1 MAGWIKIHR
10 DIATHWIFQD
20 AEKFKWWIDLLLMA
34 SFEDNKAL
42 VGDRLV
48 EVKRGQQIIS
58 LSFLA
63 SRWGASKRTVLK
75 FLTLLESDGMC
86 NRCTHQKVTI
96 LTICNYESYQEVETP
111 KVTDEVTDKYPI
123 GNRLVTELKNV
134 EECKEI
140 YNNNSNAHT
149 YTREEDAESAY
160 AEKYRQENRW
170 VEAAMSSHLKV
181 PEVQHIFDE
190 FLVEQ
195 SHNSTRHLDYPD
207 FKRHFL
213 NYLRV
218 KAEIIRK
225 QKKQDNGN
233 SAIQD
238 KRRGVQVV
246 ANRVEDYEGSF

>member
-63 SRWGASKRTVLK
+63 SRWDTSKRTVLK

-123 GNRLVTELKNV
+123 GNRLVTELKNA
-134 EECKEI
+134 EEVKEI
-140 YNNNSNAHT
+140 YNTTTAHT
-149 YTREEDAESAY
+149 CTREEDFILRYRVEGMWQDACLILHIRSAE
-160 AEKYRQENRW
+160 ECQRLFDRW
-170 VEAAMSSHLKV
+170 ILEY
-181 PEVQHIFDE
+181 QHKG
-190 FLVEQ
+190 Q
-195 SHNSTRHLDYPD
+195 THQDYTD
-207 FKRHFL
+207 FKSHFIQWA
-213 NYLRV
+213 R
-218 KAEIIRK
+218 ITI
-225 QKKQDNGN
+225 QKEKNNGN
-233 SAIQD
+233 NIKQD
-238 KRRGVQVV
+238 KRRGFQVV
-246 ANRVEDYEGSF
+246 ANSAEDYQGSF

>member
-63 SRWGASKRTVLK
+63 SRWDTSKRTVLK

-140 YNNNSNAHT
+140 YNTPTAHT
-149 YTREEDAESAY
+149 YTHTREQDFINQYRKEGRWADAC
-160 AEKYRQENRW
+160 
-170 VEAAMSSHLKV
+170 VILHLKSI
-181 PEVQHIFDE
+181 EECEHLFDRWILEYQHKG
-190 FLVEQ
+190 Q
-195 SHNSTRHLDYPD
+195 THQDYTD
-207 FKRHFL
+207 FKGHFIQWA
-213 NYLRV
+213 R
-218 KAEIIRK
+218 ITI
-225 QKKQDNGN
+225 QKEKKDGN
-233 SAIQD
+233 NSKQD
-238 KRRGVQVV
+238 KRRGFQVV
-246 ANRVEDYEGSF
+246 ANSPEDYQGSF

>member
-63 SRWGASKRTVLK
+63 SRWDTSKRTVLK

-140 YNNNSNAHT
+140 YNTPTAHT
-149 YTREEDAESAY
+149 YTHTREQDFINQYRKEGRWADACLIL
-160 AEKYRQENRW
+160 
-170 VEAAMSSHLKV
+170 HLKSI
-181 PEVQHIFDE
+181 EECEHLFDRWILEYQHKG
-190 FLVEQ
+190 Q
-195 SHNSTRHLDYPD
+195 THQDYTD
-207 FKRHFL
+207 FKGHFIQWA
-213 NYLRV
+213 R
-218 KAEIIRK
+218 ITI
-225 QKKQDNGN
+225 QKEKNNGN
-233 SAIQD
+233 SIKQD
-238 KRRGVQVV
+238 KRRGFQVV
-246 ANRVEDYEGSF
+246 ANSPEDYQGSF

>member
-42 VGDRLV
+42 VGDRLM

-63 SRWGASKRTVLK
+63 SRWDTSKRTVLK

-140 YNNNSNAHT
+140 YNTTTPPAC
-149 YTREEDAESAY
+149 TREQDFINQYRREGRWADACLILHIKSIDECQ
-160 AEKYRQENRW
+160 RLFDRW
-170 VEAAMSSHLKV
+170 ILEY
-181 PEVQHIFDE
+181 QHKG
-190 FLVEQ
+190 Q
-195 SHNSTRHLDYPD
+195 THQDYTD
-207 FKRHFL
+207 FKGHFIQWA
-213 NYLRV
+213 R
-218 KAEIIRK
+218 ITI
-225 QKKQDNGN
+225 QKEKNNGN
-233 SAIQD
+233 NIKQD
-238 KRRGVQVV
+238 KRRGFQVV
-246 ANRVEDYEGSF
+246 ANSAEDYQGSF

>member
-63 SRWGASKRTVLK
+63 SRWDTSKRTVLK

-140 YNNNSNAHT
+140 YNTPTAHT
-149 YTREEDAESAY
+149 YTHTREQDFINQYRKEGRWADACLIL
-160 AEKYRQENRW
+160 
-170 VEAAMSSHLKV
+170 HLKSI
-181 PEVQHIFDE
+181 EECEHLFDRWILEYQHKG
-190 FLVEQ
+190 Q
-195 SHNSTRHLDYPD
+195 THQDYTD
-207 FKRHFL
+207 FKGHFIQWA
-213 NYLRV
+213 R
-218 KAEIIRK
+218 ITI
-225 QKKQDNGN
+225 QKEKKSNGDNRAN
-233 SAIQD
+233 Q
-238 KRRGVQVV
+238 RRGVQVV
-246 ANRVEDYEGSF
+246 ANSVEDYQGPF

>member
-20 AEKFKWWIDLLLMA
+20 AEKFKWWIDLLLMS
-34 SFEDNKAL
+34 SFEDNKTL

-63 SRWGASKRTVLK
+63 SRWDTSKRTVLK

-134 EECKEI
+134 EEVKEI
-140 YNNNSNAHT
+140 YNTTTAHT
-149 YTREEDAESAY
+149 CTREQDFINQYRKEGRWADACLILHLRSIE
-160 AEKYRQENRW
+160 ECERLFDRW
-170 VEAAMSSHLKV
+170 ILEY
-181 PEVQHIFDE
+181 QHKG
-190 FLVEQ
+190 Q
-195 SHNSTRHLDYPD
+195 THQDYTD
-207 FKRHFL
+207 FKGHFIQWA
-213 NYLRV
+213 R
-218 KAEIIRK
+218 ITI
-225 QKKQDNGN
+225 QKEKNNGN
-233 SAIQD
+233 NIKQD

-246 ANRVEDYEGSF
+246 ANSPEDYQGPF